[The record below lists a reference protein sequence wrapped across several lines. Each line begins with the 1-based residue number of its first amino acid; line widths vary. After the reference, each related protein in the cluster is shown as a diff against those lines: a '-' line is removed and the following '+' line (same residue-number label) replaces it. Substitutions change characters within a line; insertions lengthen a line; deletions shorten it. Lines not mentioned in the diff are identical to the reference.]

1 MFLFPNFEIYVY
13 ILGYENKNY
22 YICILIA
29 VSNMNVIINYLVGI
43 NTFLDEF
50 IAQLTAINPEIKVE
64 N

>member
-29 VSNMNVIINYLVGI
+29 VSNMNVIINYPVGI